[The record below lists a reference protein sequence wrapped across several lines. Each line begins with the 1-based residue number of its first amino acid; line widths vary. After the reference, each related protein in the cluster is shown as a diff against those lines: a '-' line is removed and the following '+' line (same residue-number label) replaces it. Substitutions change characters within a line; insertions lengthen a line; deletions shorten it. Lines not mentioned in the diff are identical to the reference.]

1 MNYLRDKH
9 RDKERKE
16 NKEHRDKDKHHSSK
30 SSHHDRHKDREKKV
44 TENGVEHAIK
54 AEPVVAVK
62 DEIKDPLDISDY
74 AAFSESNV
82 NRANNVQSKMQEN
95 GIRDCYVNV
104 SQMSETSSCDYSMSQ
119 FRADESAFSIKA
131 EINDDSRGIGD
142 YAGNDTIESQDDD
155 DDDVPI
161 AQRKKIKRELA
172 VVDDD
177 EDDMPLTARKKPK
190 TEKKEK
196 KIKREI
202 SDDEE
207 DDYDKPK
214 KKKIK
219 KEKVKFCHFYRL

>member
-155 DDDVPI
+155 DDVPI

-219 KEKVKFCHFYRL
+219 KEKVEFCHFYRS

>member
-16 NKEHRDKDKHHSSK
+16 NKEHKEHRDKEKHHSSK

-54 AEPVVAVK
+54 AEPVVAIK
-62 DEIKDPLDISDY
+62 NEMKDPLDISDY

-82 NRANNVQSKMQEN
+82 NRANNMQPKMMQAN

-161 AQRKKIKRELA
+161 AQRKKIKREL

-202 SDDEE
+202 SDVEE

-219 KEKVKFCHFYRL
+219 KEKVTFSK

>member
-155 DDDVPI
+155 DDVPI